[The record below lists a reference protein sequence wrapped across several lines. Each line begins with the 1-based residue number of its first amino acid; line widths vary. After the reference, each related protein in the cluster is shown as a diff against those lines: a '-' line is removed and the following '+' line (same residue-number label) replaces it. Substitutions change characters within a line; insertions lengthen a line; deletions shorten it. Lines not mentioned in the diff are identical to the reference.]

1 MLGWDPSSD
10 PHASGYNV
18 YYGTVSHVY
27 THKVSAG
34 TGTTVTINELVEGVT
49 YYFAATT
56 CDIGNQESSFS
67 EEIPYTVPGVPVNL
81 VVTNILLAGQ
91 SIILSAATGN
101 SQSGCQW
108 QFNATNLA
116 GATNAVLMLTGV
128 TTNQSGIYSV
138 TVGDGTGG
146 TTNLTVNLLVYAT
159 AAASLDR
166 VTATGGRL
174 AFNVSGVPG
183 FQYVVQASTNLV
195 TWVPVQTNNS
205 PFDFIDTDKN
215 RYARRFFRSVAIF
228 QRPLRKNGPTT
239 NTSSALSPLAN

>member
-34 TGTTVTINELVEGVT
+34 TGTTVTINGLVEGVT

-56 CDIGNQESSFS
+56 CDISNQESSFS

-81 VVTNILLAGQ
+81 VVTNILITGQ
-91 SIILSAATGN
+91 NIIFNAATGN

-108 QFNATNLA
+108 QFNAANLA
-116 GATNAVLMLTGV
+116 GATNAVLVLTGV

-166 VTATGGRL
+166 VTSTGGRL

-205 PFDFIDTDKN
+205 PFDFIDTDTN
-215 RYARRFFRSVAIF
+215 RYARRFFRSVAVF
-228 QRPLRKNGPTT
+228 QPPLIKDGPAT
-239 NTSSALSPLAN
+239 NTSSALSSLAN